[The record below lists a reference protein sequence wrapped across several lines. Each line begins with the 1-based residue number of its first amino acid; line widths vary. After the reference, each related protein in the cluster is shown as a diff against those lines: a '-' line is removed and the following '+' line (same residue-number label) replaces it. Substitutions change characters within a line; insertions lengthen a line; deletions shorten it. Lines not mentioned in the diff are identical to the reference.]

1 MSVPRIHVISPRTWG
16 EFGNYLAATR
26 FARVLEEHLD
36 AEVSLWEAESMLP
49 WVGDIGARIR
59 DITLTSPTPATR
71 TERYLALMDELAKD
85 WPRDVEVA
93 PLAGT
98 ERERRLEGMAGHFR
112 KHAPDLVVGTKGF
125 ISRLCV
131 AAVRLAGGRV
141 PPVVHQVTNPGLL
154 ELPLH
159 RTRHPDLTLV
169 GFDWAR
175 TRLIADEGADP
186 RRVRTVGPLV
196 ARHDLKGFLTEPV
209 PPHRAPAR
217 PAADEPA
224 AEPAVEWGDPAAPER
239 PRLIVFSNRGGED
252 YLRIVARLAERDADI
267 DLVFVGYGDVETTRR
282 AAALARGGNARRW
295 RFHQRLTQ
303 PEYFEYIA
311 RAARSPHAFLVSKA
325 GPATTLE
332 AAWFGI
338 PVLMLESGLPM
349 ESWVPHLIRDEGLG
363 QCHRSVDDLVAGL
376 AAWLEDPSAIAACKA
391 RATAYAGRALD
402 QSATAARIA
411 RAVRDVLERS

>member
-26 FARVLEEHLD
+26 FARVLQEHLD

-59 DITLTSPTPATR
+59 DITLTSSDTGTR
-71 TERYLALMDELAKD
+71 TERYLALMSELATA
-85 WPRDVEVA
+85 WPRDFEIVPTAGAGREHMLDGMVA
-93 PLAGT
+93 HL
-98 ERERRLEGMAGHFR
+98 REN
-112 KHAPDLVVGTKGF
+112 APDLVVGTKGF

-131 AAVRLAGGRV
+131 AAARAAGGRV
-141 PPVVHQVTNPGLL
+141 PPVVHHVTNPGLL
-154 ELPLH
+154 DLPLH

-175 TRLIADEGADP
+175 TRLIEQEGADP

-196 ARHDLKGFLTEPV
+196 AQHDLQGFLTAPVEP
-209 PPHRAPAR
+209 R
-217 PAADEPA
+217 PDPGPTDTTAGGAV
-224 AEPAVEWGDPAAPER
+224 VEWGDPFATRR
-239 PRLIVFSNRGGED
+239 PKLIIFCNRGGED
-252 YLRIVARLAERDADI
+252 YLRIVAHLAERDADV
-267 DLVFVGYGDVETTRR
+267 DLVFIGYGDAETTRR
-282 AAALARGGNARRW
+282 AAALARRGNALRW

-303 PEYFEYIA
+303 PEYFEYIS
-311 RAARSPHAFLVSKA
+311 RAAKAPHAFLVSKA

-349 ESWVPHLIRDEGLG
+349 ESWVPRLIRDEALG
-363 QCHRSVDDLVAGL
+363 QCHRAVDDLVRGL
-376 AAWLEDPSAIAACKA
+376 DTWLDDPSAIAACKA
-391 RATAYAGRALD
+391 RATVYADRALD
-402 QSATAARIA
+402 QAAAGQRIA
-411 RAVRDVLERS
+411 QAVREILERP